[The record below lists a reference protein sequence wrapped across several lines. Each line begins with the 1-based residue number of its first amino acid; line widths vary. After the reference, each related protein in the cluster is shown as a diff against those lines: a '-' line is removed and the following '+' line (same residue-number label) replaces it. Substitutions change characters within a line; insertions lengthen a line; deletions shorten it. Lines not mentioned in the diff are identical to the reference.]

1 MSSHFTE
8 HKSVQQRILEYAC
21 SIGWKILTRSEA
33 EELRLF
39 DRSKTLPEEQSKKSS
54 LLLNHVFTEK
64 VKAFNPKFTESID
77 DLISCLS
84 SLSSDIHG
92 NRDFLNYL
100 RGEKTFYCPEEER
113 ELNLTLI
120 DFEDQKSNTYHVSE
134 EYYFHNGRYGN
145 REDIVFFINGIPV
158 IVIECKNAT
167 QYEAL
172 SIGIDQIR
180 RYHKETPEMIIPQ
193 QIFTVTESLGFLY
206 GVTWNTSRKNLFF
219 WKDLPASGGSDE
231 VGNLEQKI
239 KSFFAIDRILSYIKD
254 YIIFAEKDE
263 ELNKYILHQHQVTA
277 IEKIIH
283 RAHDPVKHR
292 GLIWHTQGSGKTF
305 TMIKSAEIL
314 FKAQASEKPTIIL
327 LIDRNELEDQLIR
340 NLTSI
345 GITNIAHADHIS
357 TLHSLLKEDY
367 RGIIISMIHKFN
379 DMPADVSL
387 RKNIYVLVDE
397 AHRTTSGD
405 LGNYLLAAMPN
416 ATFIGFTGTPIDKIA
431 YGKGTFKTFGKDD
444 EKGYLDKYPI
454 SASIKDGTTL
464 PLYYSLASNELLVPR
479 ETLEKEFLNLAEAEG
494 ISDIEELNKILER
507 AVVTK
512 NFLKGTER
520 IDKIAKFVSEHYK
533 TYVENLGYKAFLVG
547 VDREAC
553 SLYKTA
559 LDKYLPPE
567 YSEVVY
573 TSAHN
578 DTEELK
584 KYYIT
589 KEEEKTIRKDFSMPD
604 KPPKIL
610 IVTEKLLTGFD
621 APILYA
627 MYLDKP
633 MRDHTLLQAIARV
646 NRPFE
651 DEEGKKKP
659 FGFVL
664 DFIGIFDKLEKA
676 LSFDSDD
683 VQSVIKDIALLK
695 TLFKNKMEK
704 EAPKYKEL
712 IQPLY
717 NDKEVDKLI
726 FHFKDKSKRK
736 EFFKF
741 YNELEMLYE
750 IISPDLFL
758 RPFIDDYKILTQIF
772 YIVRNAYAKRIYIDK
787 EFQRKTVQL
796 VKENIDL
803 EYLKG
808 GTEIYELNDKTI
820 ELIKNNQKPDN
831 VKIINLIKSIQKQ
844 AEENSGDLI
853 LISLQDK
860 AQAIQDN
867 YEDRIISTE
876 EALAQ
881 LETNIKAYQEKEK
894 KKKEKGFDSLTFF
907 INSLLEENKIAESE
921 KLAKE
926 MSESF
931 SKYPNWKSS
940 EKETRELRESL
951 YFSVLTQVDDVDNA
965 YKLIDNLFNILIKA
979 NEDLAR

>member
-1 MSSHFTE
+1 MAKRFTE
-8 HKSVQQRILEYAC
+8 RKTVQQRILEYAD
-21 SIGWKILTRSEA
+21 SIGWKSLTRSQT

-39 DRSKTLPEEQSKKSS
+39 DRSKTLPEEQSKRSS
-54 LLLNHVFTEK
+54 LFLNQILVEK
-64 VKAFNPKFTESID
+64 VKAFNPKFLESPQ
-77 DLISCLS
+77 DLISRLS
-84 SLSSDIHG
+84 SLPSDIHG
-92 NRDFLNYL
+92 NKDFLLYL
-100 RGEKTFYCPEEER
+100 RGIKTFYSSQQDR
-113 ELNLTLI
+113 ELDLSLI
-120 DFEDQKSNTYHVSE
+120 DFEEHKNNTYHVSE
-134 EYYFHNGRYGN
+134 EYYFNNGRYGN

-167 QYEAL
+167 QDEAL
-172 SIGIDQIR
+172 SIGTDQIR
-180 RYHKETPEMIIPQ
+180 RYHNETPEMIIPQ
-193 QIFTVTESLGFLY
+193 QIFSVTEALGFLY
-206 GVTWNTSRKNLFF
+206 GVTWNTNRKDIFF
-219 WKDLPASGGSDE
+219 WKSDE
-231 VGNLEQKI
+231 VGNLEEKI
-239 KSFFAIDRILSYIKD
+239 KSFFSIDRILSYIKE

-263 ELNKYILHQHQVTA
+263 ELNKYILRQHQVTA
-277 IEKIIH
+277 IEKIIE
-283 RAHDPVKHR
+283 RSHDPVRHR

-314 FKAQASEKPTIIL
+314 FKSQKSEKPTIIL

-345 GITNIAHADHIS
+345 GITNISHADRIS
-357 TLHSLLKEDY
+357 TLHSLLKDDY

-387 RKNIYVLVDE
+387 RKNICVLVDE

-416 ATFIGFTGTPIDKIA
+416 ATFIGFTGTPIDRIA
-431 YGKGTFKTFGKDD
+431 YGKGTFKTFGIDD
-444 EKGYLDKYPI
+444 DKGYLDKYSI
-454 SASIKDGTTL
+454 SDSITDGTTL
-464 PLYYSLASNELLVPR
+464 PLYYSLASNELLVPK
-479 ETLEKEFLNLAEAEG
+479 ETLEKEFLNLAEAQG
-494 ISDIEELNKILER
+494 ITDIEELNKVLER

-573 TSAHN
+573 TGAHN
-578 DTEELK
+578 DSEELK
-584 KYYIT
+584 KFHIT
-589 KEEEKTIRKDFSMPD
+589 KEEEKTIRKNFTKSSRL
-604 KPPKIL
+604 PKIL

-646 NRPFE
+646 NRPYE

-676 LSFDSDD
+676 LAFDSDD
-683 VQSVIKDIALLK
+683 VKSVIKDIALLK

-704 EAPKYKEL
+704 ETPKYKDL
-712 IQPLY
+712 IKAPY
-717 NDKEVDKLI
+717 TDKEVDKLI
-726 FHFKDKSKRK
+726 AYFKDKSKRK

-741 YNELEMLYE
+741 YNELEMFYE

-758 RPFIDDYKILTQIF
+758 RPYIDDYKILTQIF
-772 YIVRNAYAKRIYIDK
+772 YIVRNAYAKRIYLDK
-787 EFQRKTVQL
+787 EFQRKTAQL

-808 GTEIYELNDKTI
+808 GTEIYELDEKTI
-820 ELIKNNQKPDN
+820 ELIKNNQKPEN
-831 VKIINLIKSIQKQ
+831 VKVINLIKSIQKQ

-860 AQAIQDN
+860 AQSIQEN
-867 YEDRIISTE
+867 YEDRIITTE

-881 LETNIKAYQEKEK
+881 LEKNIKDYQNKEK
-894 KKKEKGFDSLTFF
+894 KKKEKGFDTLTFF
-907 INSLLEENKIAESE
+907 INSLLEENNISESE

-926 MSESF
+926 MSRAF
-931 SKYPNWKSS
+931 SKYPDWIKF
-940 EKETRELRESL
+940 EKDTRDLRESL
-951 YFSVLTQVDDVDNA
+951 YFILLSQTDDVDLA
-965 YKLIDNLFNILIKA
+965 HKLIDNLFNIIIKA
-979 NEDLAR
+979 NENLER